1 MSLEQALSV
10 FDLRDFSFNE
20 EYLKKIWR
28 DFSKKYHP
36 DVGINPDSE
45 KFKIGNEAH
54 EVLLKYKSF
63 NSNFVMKKIL
73 NLSARYITN
82 LSDVNIPKLP
92 IVKEIENEINALK
105 NKYLG
110 DYNYLKINDAN
121 MFEKDYNT
129 TLTKIKQI
137 VERYVSDILAKMK
150 EIYIEDEE
158 IAALYEHT
166 KELISSQSDLNVYS
180 IYSSYEKY
188 MQAVNKYINNNQLT
202 LEYVKKK
209 QDILVKKYLANKA
222 FYDNDSY
229 RKILGKINNVLRDL
243 TFKFNQYNDIIRFE
257 KFYKQADQK
266 IEEYVIDYRNKLFD
280 ELKDSRLSKMF
291 PKIDVII
298 NSAKINMF
306 DKVNISDIYEVYN
319 ETKKKIEITIKEKI
333 KEELNLQLEPFT
345 KDPNYSNVKNK
356 ISAVENRKIEEYYKK
371 IRSYDFDYVSEYR
384 NILYNI
390 FHDYELL
397 VNKKQELLGDLEPFI
412 TNLEAINMINELNN
426 TVEYDRL
433 EIVNNNASRL
443 IERLRKENKKELI
456 ANTKNKL
463 IERFQTQLQKLSISE
478 TREHL
483 RVLDDALELLEK
495 YEKYGIDIDL
505 DSLNKITFENKI
517 QDLKCIK
524 EASTGKKDKSVED
537 ENFELMFDLVTRTAR
552 RN

>member
-54 EVLLKYKSF
+54 EILLKYKSF

-73 NLSARYITN
+73 NLNARYITN

-110 DYNYLKINDAN
+110 DYNYLKINDVD
-121 MFEKDYNT
+121 MFEKDYNSI
-129 TLTKIKQI
+129 LTKIKQI
-137 VERYVSDILAKMK
+137 IEKYVSDILAKMK
-150 EIYIEDEE
+150 EIYIEDAK
-158 IAALYEHT
+158 ISALYEHT
-166 KELISSQSDLNVYS
+166 KELILSQNDLNVYS
-180 IYSSYEKY
+180 IYSNYEKY
-188 MQAVNKYINNNQLT
+188 IQAVSQYINNNQLSS
-202 LEYVKKK
+202 EYVKKK
-209 QDILVKKYLANKA
+209 HDILVEKYLANKA
-222 FYDNDSY
+222 FYNNDSY
-229 RKILGKINNVLRDL
+229 KVILGKINNLLTDL
-243 TFKFNQYNDIIRFE
+243 VFKSKQYGDVIKFE
-257 KFYKQADQK
+257 KFYKQIDQK

-280 ELKDSRLSKMF
+280 ELKDSRLSNMF

-306 DKVNISDIYEVYN
+306 DKLNISDIYEVYN

-333 KEELNLQLEPFT
+333 KEELNLQVEPFT
-345 KDPNYSNVKNK
+345 KDPNYSNVKGK
-356 ISAVENRKIEEYYKK
+356 IGDVERRKVEEYYKK
-371 IRSYDFDYVSEYR
+371 ISSHSFDYVTEYR

-412 TNLEAINMINELNN
+412 TDLEAINMINELNN

-433 EIVNNNASRL
+433 EIVNNEASRL
-443 IERLRKENKKELI
+443 VERLSKKNKKESI
-456 ANTKNKL
+456 ANAKNKL
-463 IERFQTQLQKLSISE
+463 LEKFQSQQQKLSISE
-478 TREHL
+478 TREYL

-495 YEKYGIDIDL
+495 YEKHVIDIDL
-505 DSLNKITFENKI
+505 DSLNKISFVNKI
-517 QDLKCIK
+517 EDLKCIK
-524 EASTGKKDKSVED
+524 DASIKKKNNKIED
-537 ENFELMFDLVTRTAR
+537 ENLELMFDLVTRASR